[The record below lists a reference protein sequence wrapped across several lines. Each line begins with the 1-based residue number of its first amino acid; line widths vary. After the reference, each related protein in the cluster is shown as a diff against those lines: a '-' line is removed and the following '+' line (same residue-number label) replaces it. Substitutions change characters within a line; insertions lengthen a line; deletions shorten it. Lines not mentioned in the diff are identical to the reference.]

1 MFSDIIFLTQIL
13 RLVIYE
19 GDIIRDNLSSGALTE
34 TSLLVLLSLYNE
46 LHGYG
51 IKKFI
56 ENNTNGRVVLG
67 MGTLYGA
74 INNLEKKGWIEK
86 RSKDGNRIN
95 YIITD
100 LGIEQVNNEKVRLKS
115 LLNLIDKLDEGDYEK
130 D

>member
-1 MFSDIIFLTQIL
+1 
-13 RLVIYE
+13 
-19 GDIIRDNLSSGALTE
+19 
-34 TSLLVLLSLYNE
+34 
-46 LHGYG
+46 
-51 IKKFI
+51 
-56 ENNTNGRVVLG
+56 

-86 RSKDGNRIN
+86 NSKDGNRIN

-115 LLNLIDKLDEGDYEK
+115 LLNLIDKLEEGDYEK

>member
-56 ENNTNGRVVLG
+56 ENNTNSRVVLG

>member
-19 GDIIRDNLSSGALTE
+19 GDIIGDNLSSGALTE

>member
-56 ENNTNGRVVLG
+56 ENNINGRVVLG

>member
-74 INNLEKKGWIEK
+74 INNLEKK
-86 RSKDGNRIN
+86 DG
-95 YIITD
+95 
-100 LGIEQVNNEKVRLKS
+100 
-115 LLNLIDKLDEGDYEK
+115 
-130 D
+130 

>member
-1 MFSDIIFLTQIL
+1 M
-13 RLVIYE
+13 
-19 GDIIRDNLSSGALTE
+19 RDNLSSGALTE